1 MPVRLE
7 HIHTPTAADLAD
19 LEKIHNE
26 TASDGFTL
34 NSEQLSE
41 FLASGGWIMAGRFND
56 RIIGALLAQAEGND
70 VVLSNAGVRAI
81 TQRRGVMHQMIHHIS
96 RFAEQEHKRLVIR
109 HCPAQLAAALE
120 HREFRSI
127 GDEFVYNGL
136 Q

>member
-34 NSEQLSE
+34 NARQLTD

-56 RIIGALLAQAEGND
+56 RIIGALLAQAHGDDIELN
-70 VVLSNAGVRAI
+70 NAGVRAI

-96 RFAEQEHKRLVIR
+96 RFAEQEHKRLIIR
-109 HCPAQLAAALE
+109 HCPALLSSALE
-120 HREFRSI
+120 HRGFQRI
-127 GDEFVYNGL
+127 GDTFIYN
-136 Q
+136 